1 MNKKPC
7 IFNEFVLENFPYIE
21 QDFDSL
27 TNYQLF
33 SKIVG
38 YVQNIK
44 KIVDEHSEFITE
56 FESEYNELLT
66 EFNQLKVD
74 FETFKISIQA
84 EIDSRFASMR
94 TELVALINNEINSL
108 EVRINNKLNQIN
120 SRIDDI
126 EAGAVNVYDPTTGLY
141 SPIQVV
147 IDNLYDLQRN
157 NALTATEFDG
167 LELTATGFDSY
178 EITAINFDVMGKEI
192 LSQ

>member
-7 IFNEFVLENFPYIE
+7 IFNNFVLENFPYIE

-38 YVQNIK
+38 YVQDIK
-44 KIVDEHSEFITE
+44 KIVDEHSVFINQ
-56 FESEYNELLT
+56 FEEEYQQLLT

-74 FETFKISIQA
+74 FEEFKISIQE
-84 EIDSRFASMR
+84 EIDSRFASLK
-94 TELVALINNEINSL
+94 TELVTLINNEINSL
-108 EVRINNKLNQIN
+108 DVKIQNQLNSIN

-141 SPIQVV
+141 SPIQTV

-167 LELTATGFDSY
+167 LELTATEFDSY

-192 LSQ
+192 LGQ